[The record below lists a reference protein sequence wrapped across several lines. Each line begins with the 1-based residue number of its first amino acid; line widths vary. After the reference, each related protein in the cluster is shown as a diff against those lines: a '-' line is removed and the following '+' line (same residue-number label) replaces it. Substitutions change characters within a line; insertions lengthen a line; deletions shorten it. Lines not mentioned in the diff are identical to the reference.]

1 MLRLPSAPVAPVPD
15 VPGGRSQARRTD
27 GEASGEGGT
36 GMKLRDLKTLTPWER
51 AELGVAFGSLALV
64 ALYRGAV
71 LLLLIWILREVAKA

>member
-1 MLRLPSAPVAPVPD
+1 
-15 VPGGRSQARRTD
+15 
-27 GEASGEGGT
+27 
-36 GMKLRDLKTLTPWER
+36 MKLRDLKTLTPWER